1 MTAAVVG
8 VILNLTVWFA
18 LHVLFASVTE
28 RIAWPLRLH
37 APDLTSISWPA
48 LLLSSVAVVLMF
60 VLHRGM
66 LTTLALCGA
75 LAFAWHAVA

>member
-18 LHVLFASVTE
+18 LHVLFATVTE
-28 RIAWPLRLH
+28 RFAGPLRLH

-48 LLLSSVAVVLMF
+48 LLLSGVAVVLMF

-75 LAFAWHAVA
+75 LAFAWHALA

>member
-1 MTAAVVG
+1 M
-8 VILNLTVWFA
+8 
-18 LHVLFASVTE
+18 H
-28 RIAWPLRLH
+28 RI
-37 APDLTSISWPA
+37 LTSISWPA
-48 LLLSSVAVVLMF
+48 LLLSGVAVVLMF